1 MKILSRTGN
10 SIVGRLELEHLP
22 AGRQV
27 TERKERTAP
36 GYHNHVYLVDNIP
49 YA

>member
-1 MKILSRTGN
+1 MVVISRRCSFFTLSY
-10 SIVGRLELEHLP
+10 LP